1 MALDSDVRN
10 ADNHLHV
17 TFYTQTQKGHWEG
30 KPFVR
35 IMIPGDKTNVIE
47 QPVREDHKRRFPRL
61 WLNYQSQN
69 AEGGAIPGTPLT
81 QWNTERPGEF
91 TDGQLAEMQVLKFQ
105 TVEQIAGASDAQIQ
119 RVGMGAAG
127 LRERAKAYLSGKNA
141 AENSSELAETKK
153 QLETL
158 QSQMAQLLAMKTTQM
173 AEVEAPEKRKPGR
186 PKRVLTDVHNDNAAT
201 GAAGHE

>member
-1 MALDSDVRN
+1 MALDSDVRD
-10 ADNHLHV
+10 ADKNLHV
-17 TFYTQTQKGHWEG
+17 TFYTQTQKGIWEG

-35 IMIPGDKTNVIE
+35 IVTPGDKTNI
-47 QPVREDHKRRFPRL
+47 PDRPAREDDKRRFPRL

-69 AEGGAIPGTPLT
+69 AEGGPIPGTPLT
-81 QWNTERPGEF
+81 QWNAERPDDF
-91 TDGQLAEMQVLKFQ
+91 TAGQMDEMRVLKFQ
-105 TVEQIAGASDAQIQ
+105 TVEQIAGASDGQIQ
-119 RVGMGAAG
+119 KIGMGGAG
-127 LRERAKAYLSGKNA
+127 LRDRAKAYLSGKNA